1 MPKELEAKLKR
12 SGKKKG
18 FVGKKLDKYVYG
30 GLRKLGWKPKRE
42 KKSKSK
48 YQRSK

>member
-18 FVGKKLDKYVYG
+18 FIRRRLKSYVYG
-30 GLRKLGWKPKRE
+30 TMNKLGLMKE
-42 KKSKSK
+42 KKSKAK

>member
-18 FVGKKLDKYVYG
+18 FVGKKLDKYVFG
-30 GLRKLGWKPKRE
+30 TLRRIVWKPKRE
-42 KKSKSK
+42 KKSKSR

>member
-30 GLRKLGWKPKRE
+30 TLRRIGLKPKRE
-42 KKSKSK
+42 KKSKSR